1 MGTLIIVL
9 SSFLGLSI
17 SICGISWGFG
27 VGEESVRLVVL
38 ILTVEGAE
46 VTGLDDGAID
56 RDSVCVCVIKC
67 MHCVHNKNQLIN

>member
-1 MGTLIIVL
+1 MGTLLIVL

-17 SICGISWGFG
+17 SVCGVSWGFGVGASGISRVFG

-46 VTGLDDGAID
+46 VMGLDDGAIE
-56 RDSVCVCVIKC
+56 RDSVCVID
-67 MHCVHNKNQLIN
+67 